1 MKLLLLL
8 SVILAIFFSCGK
20 SAPVFSLNSD
30 NQNQIISIQPL
41 GEFDDQTIDSVAK
54 ELSHFF
60 NKKVLVLK
68 PIEIPKTFFL
78 PVLSQ
83 YSADSIIQYLSRLQN
98 DSIIEIVGLTHSPI
112 FTIKTVKNG
121 AYYNEKIFGIG
132 YQPGNSCV
140 ISDFKFGI
148 TNDMNLIHRL
158 KTVIIHEIGH
168 NMGLPHC
175 KNEKCV
181 MSENNGSLPM
191 LDKSGSEYCAK
202 CNKILKQ

>member
-8 SVILAIFFSCGK
+8 TVALATFFSCGK
-20 SAPVFSLNSD
+20 SRPILSLNSGK
-30 NQNQIISIQPL
+30 QNQIISIQPL
-41 GEFDDQTIDSVAK
+41 GEFDDQLIDSVAN

-60 NKKVLVLK
+60 NKKVVILK

-78 PVLSQ
+78 PILSQ
-83 YSADSIIQYLSRLQN
+83 YSGDSIIQYLSHLQN

-112 FTIKTVKNG
+112 FTIKTVENG

-140 ISDFKFGI
+140 VSDFKFGV
-148 TNDMNLIHRL
+148 TNDPNLIHRL

-168 NMGLPHC
+168 NIGLPHC
-175 KNEKCV
+175 KDEKCV

-191 LDKSGSEYCAK
+191 LDKSGSEYCDK
-202 CNKILKQ
+202 CKRMLKQ